1 MTHNSTGKLIAGIV
15 LLTSFAG
22 VMFLIFMP
30 LFDGANALNYMD
42 NLYNSISKGSAYY
55 IPKMTHLVEEHPD
68 RAVKLNLKLGDADLT
83 EDARVI
89 LEASGTTATVQGDIL
104 QVTGE
109 IKSVLD
115 ACLRD
120 SEIAYHNRG
129 DELASKYGMPPRSA
143 IHAWWSVLGAAERE
157 LNRQKL
163 FPEAHLVHAV
173 QTKAV
178 ECAYN
183 YYGIE
188 PGRIGERWGI
198 VLFSLVFYVV
208 YTVWYGY
215 GIMFLFEGLGFRLA
229 H

>member
-1 MTHNSTGKLIAGIV
+1 MTDNSTGKLIAGIV

-55 IPKMTHLVEEHPD
+55 IPKMTHLIEEHPD
-68 RAVKLNLKLGDADLT
+68 RTVQLNLKLGDAGLT
-83 EDARVI
+83 ERARVI
-89 LEASGTTATVQGDIL
+89 LESSGAAVTAQGDGL
-104 QVTGE
+104 QVSGE
-109 IKSVLD
+109 ITSLLE

-120 SEIAYHNRG
+120 SELAYRNRG
-129 DELASKYGMPPRSA
+129 DELTSKYGMAPRSA
-143 IHAWWSVLGAAERE
+143 IHAWWSVLGAAERD

-163 FPEAHLVHAV
+163 FPEAQLVHAV

-178 ECAYN
+178 ECSYN

-198 VLFSLVFYVV
+198 VLFSLVFYVI